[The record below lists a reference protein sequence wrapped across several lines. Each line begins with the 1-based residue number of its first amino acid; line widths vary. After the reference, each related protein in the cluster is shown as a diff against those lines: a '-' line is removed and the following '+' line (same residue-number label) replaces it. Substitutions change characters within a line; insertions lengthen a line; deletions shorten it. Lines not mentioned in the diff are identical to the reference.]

1 MVGAQCVKRILKLIG
16 YIALT
21 VWINTYKAKK
31 MTRNEYLKEV
41 FEACSYF
48 WLEMADVKRH
58 YQLLETT
65 ENTISVFVTHQDE
78 EEAYLEVL
86 HYDDDEHLIDDL
98 ISDL

>member
-1 MVGAQCVKRILKLIG
+1 MRDENSFYNIVKNK
-16 YIALT
+16 
-21 VWINTYKAKK
+21 N

-41 FEACSYF
+41 FEACSHF

-78 EEAYLEVL
+78 EEAYIEVL
-86 HYDDDEHLIDDL
+86 HYDDNEHLINDL

>member
-1 MVGAQCVKRILKLIG
+1 
-16 YIALT
+16 
-21 VWINTYKAKK
+21 
-31 MTRNEYLKEV
+31 
-41 FEACSYF
+41 
-48 WLEMADVKRH
+48 KRH

-78 EEAYLEVL
+78 EEAYIEVL